1 MASVGVLLSLLGLVV
16 LSNSKCIFEK
26 LEVQD
31 DNPPTGCVDKNGEE
45 HKFDSEWVEDCMD
58 CSCTSDGLSCCSK
71 LPDENAEVPEDCE
84 LVLDKEDCSAK
95 AVFKWDKTKECS
107 PI

>member
-1 MASVGVLLSLLGLVV
+1 MNIKVIVMSLWAVFTFQ
-16 LSNSKCIFEK
+16 S
-26 LEVQD
+26 
-31 DNPPTGCVDKNGEE
+31 GCVDKNGEE

-58 CSCTSDGLSCCSK
+58 CSCTSDGLSCCI
-71 LPDENAEVPEDCE
+71 PEDCE